1 MRSRKTEGVGAGLHE
16 RTLWKESPCPHPHL
30 WTSKNMA
37 RGSQDQNVYL
47 HKDKS
52 INKEMVKSNWDHQ
65 IIIFLNACCVPS
77 SVLGSC
83 THSWHLEGDSTVY
96 MRQMS
101 HGIVSWMSCC
111 SVTKLCW
118 TLFDPMNCSTLGLR
132 VLHYLP
138 EFAQTYVHWVGDAI
152 QPSHPLS
159 PLLLLPSIFPSI
171 RVIYNE
177 SVLHIKWPKYWS
189 FSISPYNEYARLI
202 SFKIDW
208 FDLLAFEYRSKG

>member
-1 MRSRKTEGVGAGLHE
+1 MKELCEKSHLVPTHTCGLLRTWLEGAKTKTSIYTRTKASTRK
-16 RTLWKESPCPHPHL
+16 W
-30 WTSKNMA
+30 
-37 RGSQDQNVYL
+37 
-47 HKDKS
+47 
-52 INKEMVKSNWDHQ
+52 SNPIE
-65 IIIFLNACCVPS
+65 IIKLLFFWMLVVCLALCW
-77 SVLGSC
+77 VLGSC

>member
-1 MRSRKTEGVGAGLHE
+1 MKELCEKSHLVPTHTCGLLRTWLEGAKTKTSIYTRTKASTRK
-16 RTLWKESPCPHPHL
+16 W
-30 WTSKNMA
+30 
-37 RGSQDQNVYL
+37 
-47 HKDKS
+47 
-52 INKEMVKSNWDHQ
+52 SNPIE
-65 IIIFLNACCVPS
+65 IIKLLFFWMLVVCLALCW
-77 SVLGSC
+77 VLGSC

-177 SVLHIKWPKYWS
+177 SDLHIKWPKYWS